1 VKKLTPLAVA
11 ILLLCLTAQSW
22 AAPAAPTM
30 TYETNGLDIT
40 VTWTKVPEATNYT
53 LYYATHPFTNGG
65 FIGSSDRGNE
75 TSFSIELSANSSYYI
90 AVRAKNE
97 SGESDYSNIEHFTIE
112 SPTVYP
118 FNNSSIYMENG
129 FLENIQVLFLSLSCI
144 IIFYLIVYQK
154 RADKL
159 FLSLFF
165 LTCLTFILR
174 EIDVE
179 DFNIPYVLIFIGS
192 GVGRNVML
200 TIGFL
205 IIFFCIMFHVK
216 HYKGVLRRYLMSREC
231 VLVATAGMF
240 LCLGE
245 VIEKSLLVSH
255 NMFWEEMSELI
266 GYGLILLSAFACS
279 RNNMVRDSKR
289 QPHD

>member
-1 VKKLTPLAVA
+1 MTGERFTNDFVIHGIIGCLKSHYIEENLVKKLIPLAIA

-30 TYETNGLDIT
+30 TYKTNGLGIT

-53 LYYATHPFTNGG
+53 LYYATHPFMSGG
-65 FIGSSDRGNE
+65 FVGSSDRGNE
-75 TSFSIELSANSSYYI
+75 TSFSVELPANASYYI

-112 SPTVYP
+112 MPTVSS
-118 FNNSSIYMENG
+118 FNDLSIYKKNG
-129 FLENIQVLFLSLSCI
+129 LLENIQVLLLSLSCI
-144 IIFYLIVYQK
+144 IIIYLIVYQK

-179 DFNIPYVLIFIGS
+179 DLNIPSIISFIIYPWS
-192 GVGRNVML
+192 FNRAPMCSENNS
-200 TIGFL
+200 I
-205 IIFFCIMFHVK
+205 
-216 HYKGVLRRYLMSREC
+216 
-231 VLVATAGMF
+231 LVD
-240 LCLGE
+240 L
-245 VIEKSLLVSH
+245 
-255 NMFWEEMSELI
+255 ELI
-266 GYGLILLSAFACS
+266 LGG
-279 RNNMVRDSKR
+279 NDSSGK
-289 QPHD
+289 